1 MLLIGWVVQC
11 VVDWL
16 GLLFVL
22 PCELCVL
29 DYYTSHGYLVYSFFN
44 GCILYKNI

>member
-16 GLLFVL
+16 GGSV
-22 PCELCVL
+22 CCVNWL
-29 DYYTSHGYLVYSFFN
+29 GDSV
-44 GCILYKNI
+44 CC

>member
-16 GLLFVL
+16 GVLSVLLIGWVVQYDVDWL
-22 PCELCVL
+22 GGSVCC
-29 DYYTSHGYLVYSFFN
+29 
-44 GCILYKNI
+44 

>member
-16 GLLFVL
+16 GGSVCLIGWVFQLLIGWVVQ
-22 PCELCVL
+22 CVVDWL
-29 DYYTSHGYLVYSFFN
+29 GVSV
-44 GCILYKNI
+44 CC